1 MKTIIHNGKI
11 YMKRGCFAQ
20 ALMIEDGVI
29 TDAGSND
36 RILAI
41 RNGADEIYD
50 CGGGTVLPGLNDSHL
65 HLMQYGETLNQA
77 DIENASSVDDL
88 IERCRSFIKSHP
100 DKVKNGLHAMG
111 WNQDLFKGEKRMP
124 NRHDLDKISTHIPIV
139 LERVCGHIASVN
151 TCLME
156 KLGTDPSTEGILRG
170 DQCLGA
176 KEAVPDFT
184 MDEKRQIITDT
195 MKKAASFGLTS
206 LQSNDIGADFS
217 DSGRAFAMMRDIY
230 AKNEAAVRY
239 HYQMCFESPD
249 EFSRFLAS
257 EEFTGDL
264 YPEDSWLTLGPL
276 KLYKDGSLGARTAY
290 MKDGYACER
299 DNHGL
304 QWLSCDEMDRYCAL
318 ARDAGVQ
325 VVTHAIGSRAIDE
338 AISSYEKAFVDGK
351 NKLRHAIIHCQIT
364 DEDIINRI
372 ADLDILVMAQ
382 PVFIDY
388 DMHIVEELCGRSLAS
403 TSYAFGTL
411 LRKGVHL
418 SYGTDC
424 PVETCNPFLNIYE
437 AVTRKD
443 RNGYPENG
451 FYPDERVDVETA
463 IDAYTLESAYAQ
475 FAEKT
480 KGRLSP
486 GFCADLTL
494 IDRDIFTVP
503 HDDIKDIKPLMTM
516 TGGRIVYKA

>member
-1 MKTIIHNGKI
+1 
-11 YMKRGCFAQ
+11 
-20 ALMIEDGVI
+20 
-29 TDAGSND
+29 
-36 RILAI
+36 
-41 RNGADEIYD
+41 
-50 CGGGTVLPGLNDSHL
+50 
-65 HLMQYGETLNQA
+65 
-77 DIENASSVDDL
+77 
-88 IERCRSFIKSHP
+88 
-100 DKVKNGLHAMG
+100 
-111 WNQDLFKGEKRMP
+111 
-124 NRHDLDKISTHIPIV
+124 
-139 LERVCGHIASVN
+139 
-151 TCLME
+151 
-156 KLGTDPSTEGILRG
+156 
-170 DQCLGA
+170 
-176 KEAVPDFT
+176 
-184 MDEKRQIITDT
+184 
-195 MKKAASFGLTS
+195 
-206 LQSNDIGADFS
+206 
-217 DSGRAFAMMRDIY
+217 
-230 AKNEAAVRY
+230 
-239 HYQMCFESPD
+239 
-249 EFSRFLAS
+249 
-257 EEFTGDL
+257 
-264 YPEDSWLTLGPL
+264 
-276 KLYKDGSLGARTAY
+276 

-463 IDAYTLESAYAQ
+463 IDCLHARKRLRTVRR
-475 FAEKT
+475 KN
-480 KGRLSP
+480 KGSSQP
-486 GFCADLTL
+486 
-494 IDRDIFTVP
+494 
-503 HDDIKDIKPLMTM
+503 
-516 TGGRIVYKA
+516 RILR

>member
-1 MKTIIHNGKI
+1 MKGAAHSSKAIPTRSKTACTPWAGIRISSKAKKECQTDTIW
-11 YMKRGCFAQ
+11 
-20 ALMIEDGVI
+20 
-29 TDAGSND
+29 
-36 RILAI
+36 I
-41 RNGADEIYD
+41 RSA
-50 CGGGTVLPGLNDSHL
+50 P
-65 HLMQYGETLNQA
+65 
-77 DIENASSVDDL
+77 
-88 IERCRSFIKSHP
+88 
-100 DKVKNGLHAMG
+100 
-111 WNQDLFKGEKRMP
+111 
-124 NRHDLDKISTHIPIV
+124 ISPSCSK
-139 LERVCGHIASVN
+139 EYAGHIASVN

-325 VVTHAIGSRAIDE
+325 VVHP
-338 AISSYEKAFVDGK
+338 
-351 NKLRHAIIHCQIT
+351 RH
-364 DEDIINRI
+364 R
-372 ADLDILVMAQ
+372 Q
-382 PVFIDY
+382 PR
-388 DMHIVEELCGRSLAS
+388 HRRGRSPAMK
-403 TSYAFGTL
+403 
-411 LRKGVHL
+411 R
-418 SYGTDC
+418 
-424 PVETCNPFLNIYE
+424 
-437 AVTRKD
+437 
-443 RNGYPENG
+443 
-451 FYPDERVDVETA
+451 
-463 IDAYTLESAYAQ
+463 
-475 FAEKT
+475 
-480 KGRLSP
+480 
-486 GFCADLTL
+486 
-494 IDRDIFTVP
+494 
-503 HDDIKDIKPLMTM
+503 PL
-516 TGGRIVYKA
+516 